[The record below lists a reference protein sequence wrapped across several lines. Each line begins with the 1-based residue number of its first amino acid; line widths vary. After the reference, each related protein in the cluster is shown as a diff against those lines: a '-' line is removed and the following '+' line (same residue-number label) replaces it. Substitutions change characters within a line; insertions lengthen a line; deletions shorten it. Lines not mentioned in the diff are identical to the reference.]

1 MNRTTRE
8 EYKSMPLGDYH
19 LCFDRLKGAL
29 LFYSDE
35 DYRLGM
41 AGMALATLK
50 FGVKI
55 YVVEFMPNHLHGVLR
70 GTGEQCMKV
79 FSLQKRRISEQLIKC
94 GRPSLP
100 DNYGCVLKPLPDKD
114 ALRSEIIYAV
124 RNPYEKDYCV
134 PGGHKWGSG
143 YLYFNDMSEIVRGD
157 KVSSLQKSRVHSI
170 IGSNELLPSDW
181 EIHPVLGVLPR
192 NFVDAKSVERLFGS
206 AKEYHTRLV
215 KEYETAVKIA
225 RSLGEEVEFSA
236 NEVKDIVNTELR
248 NMYPGRLFKTLTQEE
263 KCRVGVRL
271 NDRLGLT
278 PVQLAQALYLSE
290 LTISQVLRSKDYGIR
305 W

>member
-1 MNRTTRE
+1 MNRTARE
-8 EYKSMPLGDYH
+8 EYKALPLGDYH
-19 LCFDRLKGAL
+19 LCFDRLEGGL
-29 LFYSDE
+29 LFYTEE

-41 AGMALATLK
+41 AGIALAFLK

-55 YVVEFMPNHLHGVLR
+55 YVIELMPNHLHVVMR

-94 GRPSLP
+94 GRPPLS
-100 DNYGCVLKPLPDKD
+100 NHYGCVLKALPDKE
-114 ALRSEIIYAV
+114 ALRAEIIYAV

-134 PGGHKWGSG
+134 PGGHQWGSG
-143 YLYFNDMSEIVRGD
+143 YLYFNDMAMIVRGD
-157 KVSSLQKSRVHSI
+157 KVSSLQKAQVHAF
-170 IGSNELLPSDW
+170 IGSNELLPPDW
-181 EIHPVLGVLPR
+181 EIHPALGVLPR
-192 NFVDAKSVERLFGS
+192 NYVDVQAVERMFGT

-236 NEVKDIVNTELR
+236 YEVRDIVNTELR
-248 NMYPGRLFKTLTQEE
+248 NAYPGRLFKALTQEE
-263 KCRVGVRL
+263 KCRVAVTL

-278 PVQLAQALYLSE
+278 PAQLAPALYISE
-290 LTISQVLRSKDYGIR
+290 LTISQVLRSKDYGVR
-305 W
+305 R